1 MFNKTD
7 VLKNFQENSAKK
19 IVTEDA
25 DSKSAPV
32 LKMIPIFVFS
42 W

>member
-7 VLKNFQENSAKK
+7 ALKNFQENPAKK
-19 IVTEDA
+19 VISEDA
-25 DSKSAPV
+25 DSKSKRI

-42 W
+42 